1 MPRREFG
8 KDKNLT
14 DARGTHEQFRRHV
27 CNVYKM
33 LLTRGLRRVVIYA
46 VDPETREFLA
56 GLVKLEKK

>member
-1 MPRREFG
+1 MPRREFS

-14 DARGTHEQFRRHV
+14 AAKVTHEQFRRHV
-27 CNVYKM
+27 RNVYKV
-33 LLTRGLRRVVIYA
+33 LLTRGLRGVIIYA